1 LNLTDNNKYKM
12 TKKVLIIDNTHPI
25 LKEKLEQNNFVCDNF
40 EGTTLSE
47 LEEIIGNYNGA
58 IIRSRFTFD
67 KDLLDKSTNLEFIG
81 RVGAG
86 MESIDIE
93 YAESKN
99 IKCYNSP
106 EGNRDAVGEHA
117 LGMLLLLM
125 NKLNEAN
132 SQVSKGCWNREQNRG
147 MEIKGRTVGIIGY
160 GNMGGSFARKISGFG
175 ANVIAYDKY
184 KKNYS
189 DKYATEVS
197 LETLL
202 AESDIISLHVPLT
215 DETKYMVNNDFFSK
229 LSKPI
234 FLINTARGPVV
245 KTKDLVDA
253 IKSGKI
259 LGAGL
264 DVIEYEETSFEK
276 VDLMQKADFRNLAEL
291 NNVTLSPHIAGWTV
305 ESKIKLAEVLA
316 DKIIN
321 NH

>member
-1 LNLTDNNKYKM
+1 M

>member
-1 LNLTDNNKYKM
+1 M

-132 SQVSKGCWNREQNRG
+132 SQVAKGCWNREQNRG